1 MAAGVQGILCLSTE
15 KQMGYYA
22 NVTKS
27 GSFLSDL
34 EEAGLEAVHQPFV
47 NPVYLPETE
56 KARWPEMLAFGSLP
70 RPVLVFGSRALARSL
85 DRFRW
90 EPT

>member
-1 MAAGVQGILCLSTE
+1 
-15 KQMGYYA
+15 MGYYA

-47 NPVYLPETE
+47 NPGYLPETE
-56 KARWPEMLAFGSLP
+56 KARWPEMLAAAQREAADAFGSLP